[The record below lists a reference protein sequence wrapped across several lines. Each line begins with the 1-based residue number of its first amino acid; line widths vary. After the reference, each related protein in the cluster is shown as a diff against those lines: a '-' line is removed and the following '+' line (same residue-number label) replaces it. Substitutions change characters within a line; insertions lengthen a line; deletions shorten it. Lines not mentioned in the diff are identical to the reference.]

1 MTMTTSIILFF
12 SMLVLA
18 LIPGPGVLIVTARST
33 TAGFRHGISTS
44 IGVVAADFVFITF
57 ALLGLTALSSALG
70 ELFIV
75 FKYIGA
81 AYLIWL
87 GLSLMISKSNRDS
100 AKKIAEPKHGAS
112 FAAGFITTLSNPK
125 AILFYLSFFPAFLD
139 LASVTVFD
147 AVLLYLITTVAIG
160 GVMLGYAFL
169 AHKAKSMYS
178 GSNSSRVLKKGSGV
192 LLIGSGLYVAA
203 RS

>member
-1 MTMTTSIILFF
+1 
-12 SMLVLA
+12 MLVLA

-178 GSNSSRVLKKGSGV
+178 VSNSSRVLKKGSGV

>member
-1 MTMTTSIILFF
+1 
-12 SMLVLA
+12 MLVLA

-178 GSNSSRVLKKGSGV
+178 DSNSSRVLKKGSGV

>member
-1 MTMTTSIILFF
+1 
-12 SMLVLA
+12 MLVLA

-160 GVMLGYAFL
+160 DVMLGYAFL

-178 GSNSSRVLKKGSGV
+178 DSNSSRVLKKGSGV